1 MAVFDPDLDT
11 ATYAT
16 PIEPGALAE
25 QQRLVANPLLAVVA
39 LLGVWALFRYSL
51 EVRNLYLF
59 LATVFAAAVC
69 TLLIQYHCLDCGHT
83 DLALRSRRHACAPVR
98 HRIRIDA
105 EPHLLPPALRTQ
117 VKAWLIAA
125 AGFGLL
131 YAIFHHVG

>member
-16 PIEPGALAE
+16 PVERLALAE

-59 LATVFAAAVC
+59 FATAFAAVVSA
-69 TLLIQYHCLDCGHT
+69 LLIQYHCLDCGHT
-83 DLALRSRRHACAPVR
+83 DFALRSRRHACAPVV

-105 EPHLLPPALRTQ
+105 EPHLLPPALGTQ
-117 VKAWLIAA
+117 IKAWTLAA
-125 AGFGLL
+125 VVAGVL
-131 YAIFHHVG
+131 YAILHHMG